1 MCIKRFCTKNRRFMK
16 KQRRPFGR
24 TILLQSKCWRRI
36 LIRRLT
42 EQAVSWNLSNAPPPV
57 IPGFWML
64 DIDIGRGQGIYAG
77 LFVKAV
83 TG

>member
-1 MCIKRFCTKNRRFMK
+1 MCIKRFCTKK
-16 KQRRPFGR
+16 PTLYEETAAPFWDDD
-24 TILLQSKCWRRI
+24 LLQSKCWRRI

-77 LFVKAV
+77 LFAKAV